1 MTPHHLKG
9 PRQGHFSRME
19 SWMPGTGSRPCQA
32 HFSAKPVGLTTS
44 HAICSN
50 GGGLLLLVWSSA
62 SATSLQKQFCLAS
75 VLTSKQQSNPG
86 LGPGHGSIRGYF
98 VPHLSGKVEQI
109 CCCNEVA
116 LAEVQTTSSHPFSKV
131 NPEQALS
138 RGLASIRGY
147 VLPHL
152 SGKVERKWPLQS
164 SKPVAAIH
172 V

>member
-86 LGPGHGSIRGYF
+86 LGPGHRKGLVRGYF
-98 VPHLSGKVEQI
+98 GHWWLLLVWSSARATSLQKQFCLSS
-109 CCCNEVA
+109 
-116 LAEVQTTSSHPFSKV
+116 T
-131 NPEQALS
+131 
-138 RGLASIRGY
+138 
-147 VLPHL
+147 LPD
-152 SGKVERKWPLQS
+152 K
-164 SKPVAAIH
+164 
-172 V
+172 